1 MQRAVPGALAR
12 EKSRPDRNGKLRRDA
27 PSYDAT
33 DARAIMLRRSL
44 ASLAVAAGRANAARA
59 GCVANMRTMP
69 TGFASSGETPTG
81 ADRGLAHRQLAA
93 AAAFRGAPSETSSIA
108 ATRDSTAS
116 ASEIIASSALFDADV
131 GRLTRIAADLKSTAH
146 CDWFPFT
153 SCVVP
158 ILAFS
163 ATEK

>member
-1 MQRAVPGALAR
+1 MRCARALASELAR

-44 ASLAVAAGRANAARA
+44 ASLAVAAARANAARA

-108 ATRDSTAS
+108 ATRDSTTRAPRGRSSSRLRGVGAS
-116 ASEIIASSALFDADV
+116 IATSRRASSRAPARAPRAF
-131 GRLTRIAADLKSTAH
+131 
-146 CDWFPFT
+146 FP
-153 SCVVP
+153 SR
-158 ILAFS
+158 A
-163 ATEK
+163 